1 LPIIESPSVDGEIVL
16 VGYPGTENDIR
27 TDPEEPSQVVAELKM
42 LEGRGRITAAHP
54 TGRDKTLAPYPCFE
68 TSASMANGQSGG
80 PALDWERVAVIG
92 VNSRSFGEA
101 VDYSLVSWL
110 GRALDEPFG
119 FDDVEFRTGEG
130 EVVPVRNTT
139 LRRLA
144 EAGIIKIV

>member
-1 LPIIESPSVDGEIVL
+1 
-16 VGYPGTENDIR
+16 
-27 TDPEEPSQVVAELKM
+27 
-42 LEGRGRITAAHP
+42 
-54 TGRDKTLAPYPCFE
+54 
-68 TSASMANGQSGG
+68 MANGQSGG

-119 FDDVEFRTGEG
+119 FDDVEFRTGAG